1 MNFIKKQLESIRQYS
16 FPRTRALE
24 QELGTVRAAHTA
36 ISEDLAKVRDEQQR
50 THEDEVRL
58 LAELRQQV
66 KQVKSERSH
75 AQYQIEVLERSLTH
89 AEQRQ
94 KFTETHV
101 ESLETKLEEERN
113 RHEASM
119 LATETRQAHLQAE
132 QQSQLQ
138 QQTDLANTFH
148 RVSTRLFESVQETNN
163 KRRFS
168 LLQLM
173 IIGGLFFAAGTLI
186 GGVYL
191 QYLRDGGQELT
202 VLKQDIRDMR
212 GFMKEHIDNQDALIK
227 ELSVALNSQIAT
239 EPVVVEEES
248 AEPKEPEALAQEEG
262 IQPLEP
268 VTFTPDIRELQAGLI
283 ALGFDLG
290 RTEPNGELGVETRQA
305 MQEFRQFYLLY
316 SSEAQEGDISEPL
329 VVMVLKTADLARDDA
344 ARFNIDSDVLAAIR
358 LGSIRTGVDFSY
370 LMELARVESNFNPTV
385 RAPKS
390 SATGLYQFKDDA
402 WLEAISTFGADY
414 GLSDNV
420 TQVELISDEGREQ
433 QPIITD
439 PLQLEVLALRL
450 NPRLSTLMMAENI
463 KRNLRGLY
471 QATGREAG
479 RTDLYLAHYFGM
491 DGAVVFFKALDEE
504 PAAIAAEI
512 FPEAAAQNPD
522 VFQNRQQQSRS
533 VAQVYQWI
541 DRKFNTERYDERN
554 PG

>member
-24 QELGTVRAAHTA
+24 QDLDTVRAAHTA
-36 ISEDLAKVRDEQQR
+36 ISADLEKVRDDQQR
-50 THEDEVRL
+50 TREDEAL
-58 LAELRQQV
+58 LLSELRQQV

-75 AQYQIEVLERSLTH
+75 AQYQIEVLERSLAH

-119 LATETRQAHLQAE
+119 LATETRQTHMQAE

-148 RVSTRLFESVQETNN
+148 RVSTRLFESIQETND

-173 IIGGLFFAAGTLI
+173 IIGGMFFATGSLI
-186 GGVYL
+186 GGFYM

-202 VLKQDIRDMR
+202 VLKQDISDMR
-212 GFMKEHIDNQDALIK
+212 GFMKQHIDNQDALIQ
-227 ELSVALNSQIAT
+227 ELSLALNNQLTTEQVVVVKEPT
-239 EPVVVEEES
+239 EPRAV
-248 AEPKEPEALAQEEG
+248 AQERNA
-262 IQPLEP
+262 QPLEP

-290 RTEPNGELGVETRQA
+290 LTEPDGELGIETRQA
-305 MQEFRQFYLLY
+305 MQEFRQFYLPH
-316 SSEAQEGDISEPL
+316 SDAPEGEISESL
-329 VVMVLKTADLARDDA
+329 VVMILKSADLAGDDA
-344 ARFNIDSDVLAAIR
+344 ARFKVDSDVLAAIR
-358 LGSIRTGVDFSY
+358 LGSIRSGVDFSF

-385 RAPKS
+385 RAAKS
-390 SATGLYQFKDDA
+390 SATGLFQFKDVP
-402 WLEAISTFGADY
+402 WLELVVAFGADY
-414 GLSDNV
+414 GLNDYAS
-420 TQVELISDEGREQ
+420 QLELIDDEGHER
-433 QPIITD
+433 QPLVDD

-463 KRNLRGLY
+463 KRDL
-471 QATGREAG
+471 QALSQMPGSEPG
-479 RTDLYLAHYFGM
+479 RTELYLSHYLGV
-491 DGAVVFFKALDEE
+491 DGAVTFLKTLDEE
-504 PAAIAAEI
+504 PAAIAAGI
-512 FPEAAAQNPD
+512 FPEAAAKNPG
-522 VFQNRQQQSRS
+522 VFQNRQQQPRS
-533 VAQVYQWI
+533 VAQVYQWF
-541 DRKFNTERYDERN
+541 DSKFNTARYEYN

>member
-24 QELGTVRAAHTA
+24 QDLDTVRAAHTA
-36 ISEDLAKVRDEQQR
+36 ISADLEKVRDDQQR
-50 THEDEVRL
+50 TREDEAL
-58 LAELRQQV
+58 LLSELRQQV

-75 AQYQIEVLERSLTH
+75 AQYQIEVLERSLAH

-119 LATETRQAHLQAE
+119 LATETRQTHMQAE

-148 RVSTRLFESVQETNN
+148 RVSTRLFESIQETND

-173 IIGGLFFAAGTLI
+173 IIGGMFFATGSLI
-186 GGVYL
+186 GGFYM

-202 VLKQDIRDMR
+202 VLKQDISDMR
-212 GFMKEHIDNQDALIK
+212 GFMKQHIDNQDALIQ
-227 ELSVALNSQIAT
+227 ELSLALNNQLTTEQVVVVKEPT
-239 EPVVVEEES
+239 EPRAV
-248 AEPKEPEALAQEEG
+248 AQERNA
-262 IQPLEP
+262 QPLEP

-290 RTEPNGELGVETRQA
+290 LTEPDGELGIETRQA
-305 MQEFRQFYLLY
+305 MQEFRQFYLPH
-316 SSEAQEGDISEPL
+316 SDAPEGEISESL
-329 VVMVLKTADLARDDA
+329 VVMILKSADLARDDA
-344 ARFNIDSDVLAAIR
+344 ARFKVDSDVLAAIR
-358 LGSIRTGVDFSY
+358 LGSIRSGVDFSF

-385 RAPKS
+385 RAAKS
-390 SATGLYQFKDDA
+390 SATGLFQFKDVP
-402 WLEAISTFGADY
+402 WLELVVAFGADY
-414 GLSDNV
+414 GLNDYAS
-420 TQVELISDEGREQ
+420 QLELIDDEGHER
-433 QPIITD
+433 QPLVDD

-463 KRNLRGLY
+463 KRDL
-471 QATGREAG
+471 QALSQMPGSEPG
-479 RTDLYLAHYFGM
+479 RTELYLSHYLGV
-491 DGAVVFFKALDEE
+491 DGAVTFLKTLDEE
-504 PAAIAAEI
+504 PAAIAAGI
-512 FPEAAAQNPD
+512 FPEAAAKNPG
-522 VFQNRQQQSRS
+522 VFQNRQQQPRS
-533 VAQVYQWI
+533 VAQVYQWF
-541 DRKFNTERYDERN
+541 DSKFNTARYEYN

>member
-16 FPRTRALE
+16 FPKTRALE
-24 QELGTVRAAHTA
+24 QELNAVREAHTA
-36 ISEDLAKVRDEQQR
+36 ISTDLAKVRDQQQR

-75 AQYQIEVLERSLTH
+75 AQYQIEVLERSLAH

-119 LATETRQAHLQAE
+119 LATETRQTHLQAE

-148 RVSTRLFESVQETNN
+148 RVSTRLFESMQETNN

-173 IIGGLFFAAGTLI
+173 IIGGLFFATGTLI

-227 ELSVALNSQIAT
+227 ELSVALNSQIVT
-239 EPVVVEEES
+239 ESVVVEEES
-248 AEPKEPEALAQEEG
+248 AEPEVLVQEEG

-268 VTFTPDIRELQAGLI
+268 VTFTPDIRELQSGLI

-290 RTEPNGELGVETRQA
+290 LAEPNGELGVETRQA
-305 MQEFRQFYLLY
+305 MQEFKQLY
-316 SSEAQEGDISEPL
+316 MPYGDAQEGEISEPL
-329 VVMVLKTADLARDDA
+329 VVMILKSADLARDDA

-358 LGSIRTGVDFSY
+358 LGSIRTGIEFSY

-385 RAPKS
+385 RAPNS

-402 WLEAISTFGADY
+402 WLEAIRTFGADY
-414 GLSDNV
+414 GLGNDV
-420 TQVELISDEGREQ
+420 AQVELIDDEGNEQ
-433 QPIITD
+433 PPMVSD

-450 NPRLSTLMMAENI
+450 NPRFSTLMMAENI

-471 QATGREAG
+471 QATGREAD

-522 VFQNRQQQSRS
+522 VFQNRQHQLRS
-533 VAQVYQWI
+533 VAQVYQWL
-541 DRKFNTERYDERN
+541 DRRFNTERYGERIS
-554 PG
+554 G

>member
-24 QELGTVRAAHTA
+24 QELDTVRVAHTA

-75 AQYQIEVLERSLTH
+75 AQYQIEVLESSLTH

-248 AEPKEPEALAQEEG
+248 VEPAEPEVLAQEEG
-262 IQPLEP
+262 IQLLEP
-268 VTFTPDIRELQAGLI
+268 VTFTPDIRELQTGLI
-283 ALGFDLG
+283 VLGFDLG
-290 RTEPNGELGVETRQA
+290 LAEPSGELDIKTRQA
-305 MQEFRQFYLLY
+305 MQEFRQFYLPH
-316 SSEAQEGDISEPL
+316 EDAPEGEISEPL

-358 LGSIRTGVDFSY
+358 LGSIRSGIEFSY

-402 WLEAISTFGADY
+402 WLEAIRAFGADY
-414 GLSDNV
+414 SLGNDV
-420 TQVELISDEGREQ
+420 TQMELIGDEGNEQ
-433 QPIITD
+433 PSMAGD

-463 KRNLRGLY
+463 KRNLRELF
-471 QATGREAG
+471 QETGREAG

-533 VAQVYQWI
+533 VAQVYQWL
-541 DRKFNTERYDERN
+541 DRKFNTERYGKRTS
-554 PG
+554 G

>member
-1 MNFIKKQLESIRQYS
+1 MDFFKKQLESIRQYS

-24 QELGTVRAAHTA
+24 QELDTVRKAHTA
-36 ISEDLAKVRDEQQR
+36 INADLTTVRDEQQR

-75 AQYQIEVLERSLTH
+75 AQYQIEVLERSLAH

-101 ESLETKLEEERN
+101 ESLETKLEDERN

-119 LATETRQAHLQAE
+119 LATETRQAHMQAE
-132 QQSQLQ
+132 QQTQLQ

-148 RVSTRLFESVQETNN
+148 RVSTRLFESMQETKD

-168 LLQLM
+168 LPQLL
-173 IIGGLFFAAGTLI
+173 IIGGLFFVTGTLI
-186 GGVYL
+186 GGFYL

-202 VLKQDIRDMR
+202 VLKRDISDMR

-227 ELSVALNSQIAT
+227 ELSVALNGQLTA
-239 EPVVVEEES
+239 EPVLVMGES
-248 AEPKEPEALAQEEG
+248 AESIQPEALAQEED

-268 VTFTPDIRELQAGLI
+268 VTFTPDIRELQASLI

-290 RTEPNGELGVETRQA
+290 LTELNGELDIKTRQA
-305 MQEFRQFYLLY
+305 MMEFRQFYLPY
-316 SSEAQEGDISEPL
+316 SDAPEGEISEPL
-329 VVMVLKTADLARDDA
+329 VVMILKSADLARDDA
-344 ARFNIDSDVLAAIR
+344 ARFNMDSDVLAAIR
-358 LGSIRTGVDFSY
+358 LGSLRSGVDFSY
-370 LMELARVESNFNPTV
+370 LMELARIESNFNATA

-390 SATGLYQFKDDA
+390 SATGLFQFRDA
-402 WLEAISTFGADY
+402 HWLEMIRTFGADY
-414 GLSDNV
+414 GLSDDV
-420 TQVELISDEGREQ
+420 TQVDPINDEGHEQ
-433 QPIITD
+433 QPIVSD

-463 KRNLRGLY
+463 KRNLRDMSQIPGW
-471 QATGREAG
+471 EPG

-491 DGAVVFFKALDEE
+491 DGAVVFLKALDEE
-504 PAAIAAEI
+504 PAAIAAEL
-512 FPEAAAQNPD
+512 FTEAAEKNPG
-522 VFQNRQQQSRS
+522 VFQNRQHQSRS
-533 VAQVYQWI
+533 VAQVYQWL
-541 DRKFNTERYDERN
+541 DRKFNTEHYGERTS
-554 PG
+554 G

>member
-1 MNFIKKQLESIRQYS
+1 M
-16 FPRTRALE
+16 
-24 QELGTVRAAHTA
+24 
-36 ISEDLAKVRDEQQR
+36 RDEQQR

-75 AQYQIEVLERSLTH
+75 AQYQIEVLERSLAH

-101 ESLETKLEEERN
+101 DSLETKLEEERS

-119 LATETRQAHLQAE
+119 LATETRQVHMQAE
-132 QQSQLQ
+132 QQTQLQ

-148 RVSTRLFESVQETNN
+148 RVSTRLFESIQETNN

-168 LLQLM
+168 MLQLLIM
-173 IIGGLFFAAGTLI
+173 GGLFFVIGILV

-191 QYLRDGGQELT
+191 QYLRDGSQELT
-202 VLKQDIRDMR
+202 VLKQDISDMR
-212 GFMKEHIDNQDALIK
+212 GFMKEHIDNQDDLIK
-227 ELSVALNSQIAT
+227 ELSVALNKQFTA
-239 EPVVVEEES
+239 EPVLGEDES
-248 AEPKEPEALAQEEG
+248 AEPAEPEALALEED

-268 VTFTPDIRELQAGLI
+268 VTFTPDIRELQASLI

-290 RTEPNGELGVETRQA
+290 LAEPNGELGIKTRQA
-305 MQEFRQFYLLY
+305 MQEFKQFYLPY
-316 SSEAQEGDISEPL
+316 SSEAQEGEISEPL
-329 VVMVLKTADLARDDA
+329 VVMILKSADLARDDA

-358 LGSIRTGVDFSY
+358 LGSLRSGVDFSY

-390 SATGLYQFKDDA
+390 SATGLYQFRDA
-402 WLEAISTFGADY
+402 PWLEMIRTFGADY
-414 GLSDNV
+414 GLNDYAA
-420 TQVELISDEGREQ
+420 QVELIDDENHEQ
-433 QPIITD
+433 QPIVND

-450 NPRLSTLMMAENI
+450 NPRLSTLMMAEGI
-463 KRNLRGLY
+463 KRNLRDMSQIPGW
-471 QATGREAG
+471 EPD
-479 RTDLYLAHYFGM
+479 RTELYLAHYFGV
-491 DGAVVFFKALDEE
+491 DGAVVFLKALDEE

-512 FPEAAAQNPD
+512 FPEWAAQNPG

-533 VAQVYQWI
+533 VAQVHQWL
-541 DRKFNTERYDERN
+541 DRKFNTERYAERN

>member
-1 MNFIKKQLESIRQYS
+1 MNFIKKQLESLRQYS

-24 QELGTVRAAHTA
+24 QELDTVRAAHTA

-173 IIGGLFFAAGTLI
+173 IIGGLFFATGTLI

-227 ELSVALNSQIAT
+227 ELSVALNSQIVT
-239 EPVVVEEES
+239 EPVVVDEES
-248 AEPKEPEALAQEEG
+248 TEPVEPEVLAQEEG

-268 VTFTPDIRELQAGLI
+268 VTFTPDIRELQTGLI

-290 RTEPNGELGVETRQA
+290 LTEPSGELDIKTRQA
-305 MQEFRQFYLLY
+305 MQEFRQFYMPH
-316 SSEAQEGDISEPL
+316 SDAEEGELSEPL
-329 VVMVLKTADLARDDA
+329 AVMILL
-344 ARFNIDSDVLAAIR
+344 
-358 LGSIRTGVDFSY
+358 
-370 LMELARVESNFNPTV
+370 
-385 RAPKS
+385 
-390 SATGLYQFKDDA
+390 
-402 WLEAISTFGADY
+402 
-414 GLSDNV
+414 
-420 TQVELISDEGREQ
+420 
-433 QPIITD
+433 
-439 PLQLEVLALRL
+439 
-450 NPRLSTLMMAENI
+450 
-463 KRNLRGLY
+463 
-471 QATGREAG
+471 
-479 RTDLYLAHYFGM
+479 
-491 DGAVVFFKALDEE
+491 
-504 PAAIAAEI
+504 PAC
-512 FPEAAAQNPD
+512 
-522 VFQNRQQQSRS
+522 
-533 VAQVYQWI
+533 
-541 DRKFNTERYDERN
+541 
-554 PG
+554 

>member
-75 AQYQIEVLERSLTH
+75 AQYQIEVLERSLAH

-119 LATETRQAHLQAE
+119 LSTETRQAHLQAE

-173 IIGGLFFAAGTLI
+173 IIGGLFFATGTLI

-227 ELSVALNSQIAT
+227 ELSVALNGQIAT
-239 EPVVVEEES
+239 EPVAVEAES

-329 VVMVLKTADLARDDA
+329 VYAIILAVLLGFRVYKARQP
-344 ARFNIDSDVLAAIR
+344 RIS
-358 LGSIRTGVDFSY
+358 
-370 LMELARVESNFNPTV
+370 PTV
-385 RAPKS
+385 AN
-390 SATGLYQFKDDA
+390 A
-402 WLEAISTFGADY
+402 
-414 GLSDNV
+414 
-420 TQVELISDEGREQ
+420 
-433 QPIITD
+433 QP
-439 PLQLEVLALRL
+439 
-450 NPRLSTLMMAENI
+450 
-463 KRNLRGLY
+463 
-471 QATGREAG
+471 
-479 RTDLYLAHYFGM
+479 
-491 DGAVVFFKALDEE
+491 
-504 PAAIAAEI
+504 
-512 FPEAAAQNPD
+512 
-522 VFQNRQQQSRS
+522 
-533 VAQVYQWI
+533 
-541 DRKFNTERYDERN
+541 
-554 PG
+554 

>member
-24 QELGTVRAAHTA
+24 QELNSVREAHTA
-36 ISEDLAKVRDEQQR
+36 ISADLAKVRDKQQR

-75 AQYQIEVLERSLTH
+75 AQYQIEVLERSLAH

-173 IIGGLFFAAGTLI
+173 IIGGLFFATGTLI

-227 ELSVALNSQIAT
+227 ELSVALNSQIVT

-262 IQPLEP
+262 IPPLEP
-268 VTFTPDIRELQAGLI
+268 VTFTPDIRELQSGLI

-290 RTEPNGELGVETRQA
+290 LTEPSGELDIKTRQA
-305 MQEFRQFYLLY
+305 MQEFKQFYLPY

-329 VVMVLKTADLARDDA
+329 VVMILKSADLARDDA

-390 SATGLYQFKDDA
+390 SATGLYQFKHDA
-402 WLEAISTFGADY
+402 WLETIRTFGADY
-414 GLSDNV
+414 GLNDYAA
-420 TQVELISDEGREQ
+420 QVELIDNENHEQ
-433 QPIITD
+433 PPMVSD

-463 KRNLRGLY
+463 KRNLRTMSQIPGW
-471 QATGREAG
+471 EPG
-479 RTDLYLAHYFGM
+479 RTDLYLAHYFGA
-491 DGAVVFFKALDEE
+491 DGAVVFIKALDEE

-512 FPEAAAQNPD
+512 FPEEAAKNPD
-522 VFQNRQQQSRS
+522 VFQNRQHQLRS
-533 VAQVYQWI
+533 VAQVYQWL
-541 DRKFNTERYDERN
+541 DRKFNTERYGERTS
-554 PG
+554 G

>member
-1 MNFIKKQLESIRQYS
+1 MNFIKKQLESMRQYS

-24 QELGTVRAAHTA
+24 QELNAVREAHTA
-36 ISEDLAKVRDEQQR
+36 ISTDLAKVRDQQQR

-75 AQYQIEVLERSLTH
+75 AQYQIEVLERSLAH

-119 LATETRQAHLQAE
+119 LATETRQTHLQAE

-148 RVSTRLFESVQETNN
+148 RVSTRLFESMQETNN

-173 IIGGLFFAAGTLI
+173 IIGGLFFATGTLI

-227 ELSVALNSQIAT
+227 ELSVALNSQIVT
-239 EPVVVEEES
+239 ESVVVEEES
-248 AEPKEPEALAQEEG
+248 AEPEVLVQEEG

-268 VTFTPDIRELQAGLI
+268 VTFTPDIRELQSGLI

-290 RTEPNGELGVETRQA
+290 LAEPNGELGVETRQA
-305 MQEFRQFYLLY
+305 MQEFKQLY
-316 SSEAQEGDISEPL
+316 MPYGDAQEGEISEPL
-329 VVMVLKTADLARDDA
+329 VVMILKSADLARDDA

-358 LGSIRTGVDFSY
+358 LGSIRTGIEFSY

-385 RAPKS
+385 RAPNS

-402 WLEAISTFGADY
+402 WLEAIRTFGADY
-414 GLSDNV
+414 GLGNDV
-420 TQVELISDEGREQ
+420 AQVELIDDEGNEQ
-433 QPIITD
+433 PPMVSD

-450 NPRLSTLMMAENI
+450 NPRFSTLMMAENI

-471 QATGREAG
+471 QATGREAD

-522 VFQNRQQQSRS
+522 VFQNRQHQLRS
-533 VAQVYQWI
+533 VAQVYQWL
-541 DRKFNTERYDERN
+541 DRRFNTERYGERIS
-554 PG
+554 G